1 MRTAKRRSV
10 RVGAT
15 LLAGVL
21 LLGACRGG
29 VEVGKEY
36 RPPVDYQM
44 SINHGV
50 NYEADLMACQGVA
63 DQQYAAE
70 EELVL
75 GSAGGAG
82 MGATLGAGAG
92 LAASGITVLAAA
104 SSGAVLGAAVGAAA
118 AGILTLHEQ
127 SETVS
132 DCMANRGYVVLR

>member
-1 MRTAKRRSV
+1 MSTAKRRPG
-10 RVGAT
+10 RLGPA
-15 LLAGVL
+15 LLMAAL

-29 VEVGKEY
+29 IEVGKEY

-63 DQQYAAE
+63 DQYAAE

-75 GSAGGAG
+75 GSAGGAA
-82 MGATLGAGAG
+82 MGGAIGAGSG
-92 LAASGITVLAAA
+92 LVASGITVMAAA
-104 SSGAVLGAAVGAAA
+104 SSGAVLGASVGAAA
-118 AGILTLHEQ
+118 AGLLLLHEQ

>member
-1 MRTAKRRSV
+1 MSTAKRPPV
-10 RVGAT
+10 RLGTT
-15 LLAGVL
+15 LLVAAM

-29 VEVGKEY
+29 IEVGKEY

-44 SINHGV
+44 SINSGV

-63 DQQYAAE
+63 DQYNAE

-75 GSAGGAG
+75 GSAGGAALG
-82 MGATLGAGAG
+82 GAIGAGSG
-92 LAASGITVLAAA
+92 LVASGITVMAAA

-118 AGILTLHEQ
+118 VGVLTLHEQ

-132 DCMANRGYVVLR
+132 NCMANRGYVVLR